1 MDSYNVTILSLFFLQ
16 IHKLHCDFSSQNAIA
31 TVEEEDD
38 SKHSASSNVPNSLTT
53 DSDVPSTAVV
63 PESSESK
70 QLTDL
75 PSGGNQYSMVN
86 NSPTYSFGIL
96 PTMVG
101 SQVTPIQSTESQ
113 ARDASRLPGFI
124 VSPQVS
130 DLLYPRSSIFS

>member
-1 MDSYNVTILSLFFLQ
+1 M
-16 IHKLHCDFSSQNAIA
+16 A
-31 TVEEEDD
+31 TVQEEEN

-53 DSDVPSTAVV
+53 DSDVSSTVVV

-86 NSPTYSFGIL
+86 NSPTYSCGIL
-96 PTMVG
+96 PTMVA
-101 SQVTPIQSTESQ
+101 SQVTPIETTESQ
-113 ARDASRLPGFI
+113 ARDASRLPGFV

-130 DLLYPRSSIFS
+130 DLLYPWSSIFSKFLTS